1 MFELFSWVHFL
12 YLLIAIA
19 IPVGLFFVLKK
30 ANSDKEQMIVER
42 ILLATAW
49 LFVVLEY
56 VGRIIYLEDFN
67 IGDNLPFNAFQVFV
81 YLGTYA
87 HFSRK
92 LGWIKFGY
100 LIAMPV
106 SIVSLIFIPNIYTSM
121 ASFSLSVVCFVL
133 CNSIII
139 LYSIMSMYYTRYD
152 LEHKDVLNSMITF
165 AIIVAIAHIVNVF
178 LRFTAWGLQAD
189 YFGTMA
195 ENYNLYICY
204 VSKLIPVPFV
214 VILPLLAVMI
224 GLCYL
229 AKLPFD
235 VLKSRKEKREQLDE
249 IIALGNLKE
258 QQRYREEE
266 RVSKKAKS
274 QILVRSQE
282 KAMPNTPKIERN
294 INSKDG
300 FVKANR
306 DIMVDHSIIEEN
318 KEDKKN

>member
-12 YLLIAIA
+12 YLIVAIA
-19 IPVGLFFVLKK
+19 IPVGLFFVLKNV
-30 ANSDKEQMIVER
+30 NSDEEQMIVEK
-42 ILLATAW
+42 ILLGVAL
-49 LFVVLEY
+49 LFVILEY
-56 VGRIIYLEDFN
+56 VGRIIYIKDFN
-67 IGDNLPFNAFQVFV
+67 FWNNLPFNAFQIFVF
-81 YLGTYA
+81 LGIYA
-87 HFSRK
+87 HFSRR

-106 SIVSLIFIPNIYTSM
+106 SVISLIFIPNIYTTM
-121 ASFSLSVVCFVL
+121 VSFSLPVICYVL
-133 CNSIII
+133 CNSMII
-139 LYSIMSMYYTRYD
+139 LYSIMSMVYTRYD
-152 LEHKDVLNSMITF
+152 LEHKDILNSMMTF
-165 AIIVAIAHIVNVF
+165 AIIIGIAHILNVF

-195 ENYNLYICY
+195 ESYNLYISWL
-204 VSKLIPVPFV
+204 SKLIPIPFL

-235 VLKSRKEKREQLDE
+235 ILKSRREKKEQLDE

-266 RVSKKAKS
+266 RANKKAKS

-282 KAMPNTPKIERN
+282 KANPSTPKIEKN

-300 FVKANR
+300 FVKANK
-306 DIMVDHSIIEEN
+306 DIAVDHTIVEDNKGEN
-318 KEDKKN
+318 